1 MRVFVTGASGFIGS
15 AVAGALARAGHEV
28 HGLVRSEEK
37 ARALAAAEVLPVVGD
52 MEAPESYRDVARS
65 CWVLVH
71 CAEAG
76 PARRAE
82 LDRLTVGTLL
92 AAAGDAGGSRLVI
105 YTSSVWVYGNRGG
118 EVLDETSA
126 LRPPATHTARVET
139 EHRVLAARGGARGVI
154 IRPGCV
160 YGGAGSLTA
169 AWFASATDEGAAR
182 MVGDGAC
189 RWAMV
194 HLEDL
199 ADLYVRAAESPAG
212 GEILN
217 ATDGS
222 RSTVHECAKA
232 ASFAAGAGGE
242 VTSVSVAEFAREVGP
257 AAECWAY
264 DQHVDSR
271 KAARLL
277 GWQPRHG
284 GFADGAATYFAAWRA
299 AARR

>member
-1 MRVFVTGASGFIGS
+1 MRVFVTGASGFIGA
-15 AVAGALARAGHEV
+15 AVARALARAGHDV

-37 ARALAAAEVLPVVGD
+37 TRALAAAEVLPVLGD
-52 MEAPESYRDVARS
+52 MEVPESYRELARS
-65 CWVLVH
+65 CRVLVH
-71 CAEAG
+71 CAEG
-76 PARRAE
+76 PSARRAE

-92 AAAGDAGGSRLVI
+92 AVAAEAGGSRLVI
-105 YTSSVWVYGNRGG
+105 YTSSVWVYGNRGD
-118 EVLDETSA
+118 ELLDETAA

-139 EHRVLAARGGARGVI
+139 ERRVLAARGGARGLV

-169 AWFASATDEGAAR
+169 VWFASAADEGAAR

-199 ADLYVRAAESPAG
+199 ADLYVRAAESPLG
-212 GEILN
+212 SEIFN
-217 ATDGS
+217 ATDSS
-222 RSTVHECAKA
+222 RSTVRECAEA
-232 ASFAAGAGGE
+232 ASRATGAGGE
-242 VTSVSVAEFAREVGP
+242 VTSVPVAEFARRVGP

-284 GFADGAATYFAAWRA
+284 GFTDRTETYLAAWRA
-299 AARR
+299 ATGR